1 MKKEEEQFLRV
12 YKRTLDPGEA
22 FLAAGFLPE
31 KGETPEEAGKKKLRK
46 FRSKLRTLEKREEKL
61 DEPSLERIKAEIA
74 RIAFND
80 IGRYLRCTASRRARS
95 TPVRSA
101 RSQSERAERSR

>member
-80 IGRYLRCTASRRARS
+80 IGRYLSF
-95 TPVRSA
+95 
-101 RSQSERAERSR
+101 SEG